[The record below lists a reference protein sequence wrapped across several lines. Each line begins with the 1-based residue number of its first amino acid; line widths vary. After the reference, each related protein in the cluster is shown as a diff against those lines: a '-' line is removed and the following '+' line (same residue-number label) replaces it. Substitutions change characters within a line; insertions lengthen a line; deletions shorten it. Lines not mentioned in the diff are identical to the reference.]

1 MPSGSA
7 KSRSRKRA
15 GRGVVGKEPGR
26 ARTRRSPSHARDGVP
41 RGLRPAPRHARALGG
56 GRARRA
62 EGGPAVRVPASRGGV
77 ALLILGSPTLS
88 QRRAQKALEVP
99 GTAAWSRRGTPAWG
113 PGGDGAQTWSGGA
126 HLGAGPRRCSVWS
139 RRPRTAPLSASG
151 RYPTNAFPSVPNQIL
166 IVKLNI
172 LSVPLA
178 PLSL

>member
-15 GRGVVGKEPGR
+15 GRGVGGKEPGR

-56 GRARRA
+56 G
-62 EGGPAVRVPASRGGV
+62 RVPASRGGV

-151 RYPTNAFPSVPNQIL
+151 RCPTNAFPSVPNQIL